1 MKYQMTR
8 NMLRMNLMLLVDM
21 IWLVMTFFPSSPPLN
36 QKSRWIMN
44 NYGPVAELVKHR
56 PFKACDR
63 QFESDRG
70 HNSTR
75 HAVSARVGP
84 KSADNEEMRYSKP

>member
-1 MKYQMTR
+1 
-8 NMLRMNLMLLVDM
+8 M
-21 IWLVMTFFPSSPPLN
+21 IDL
-36 QKSRWIMN
+36 
-44 NYGPVAELVKHR
+44 GPVAELVKHR

-70 HNSTR
+70 YNSTR